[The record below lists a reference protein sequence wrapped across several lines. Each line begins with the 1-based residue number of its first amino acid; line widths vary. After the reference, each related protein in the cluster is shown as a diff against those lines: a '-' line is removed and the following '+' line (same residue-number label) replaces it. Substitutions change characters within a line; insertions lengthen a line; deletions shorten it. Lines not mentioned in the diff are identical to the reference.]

1 MNKFIKKIQS
11 KIDITIEDLVVCPI
25 DDHMTIGVQ
34 MFLPQIIIP
43 EVPATIN
50 DIIYVNN
57 IIYSNY
63 LIL

>member
-1 MNKFIKKIQS
+1 MGKLIDKIKN

-34 MFLPQIIIP
+34 MFMPQIAVPDIP
-43 EVPATIN
+43 VK
-50 DIIYVNN
+50 DKVVYVNN
-57 IIYSNY
+57 LIIGNY

>member
-1 MNKFIKKIQS
+1 MGKLIDKIKN

-34 MFLPQIIIP
+34 MFMPQITVPDIP
-43 EVPATIN
+43 VEVKVV
-50 DIIYVNN
+50 YVNN
-57 IIYSNY
+57 LIIGNY